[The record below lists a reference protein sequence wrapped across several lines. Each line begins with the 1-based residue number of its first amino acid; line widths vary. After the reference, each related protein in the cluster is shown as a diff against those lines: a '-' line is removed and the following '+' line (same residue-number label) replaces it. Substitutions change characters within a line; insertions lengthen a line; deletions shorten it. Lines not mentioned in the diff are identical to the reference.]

1 MVVSFHVMQVG
12 TYDCI
17 VCECV
22 FVLSSIVVDVSFL
35 NSTLNTNLS
44 IFIYFYIRTY

>member
-12 TYDCI
+12 TYDRI

-22 FVLSSIVVDVSFL
+22 CVLSSVVVDVSFL
-35 NSTLNTNLS
+35 NSTLNTNL
-44 IFIYFYIRTY
+44 YFYLFLYTHI